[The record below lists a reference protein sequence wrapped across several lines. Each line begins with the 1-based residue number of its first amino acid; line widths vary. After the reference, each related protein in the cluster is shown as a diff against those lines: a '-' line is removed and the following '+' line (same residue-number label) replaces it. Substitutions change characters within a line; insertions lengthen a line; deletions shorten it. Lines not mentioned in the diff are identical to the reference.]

1 VHGPHGLPQL
11 RAALRRCGHDQD
23 QLAALGALATA
34 ELTRSWAGV
43 LLLEAGE
50 LSVRAT
56 HDLDEQRAAVLAEAL
71 TTIELGGPDGPFE
84 TALRSGQPALL
95 QLGHLAVSGPRPAWA
110 SELDRQGI
118 AALGV
123 TSLVAREHRLGLL
136 VTARLAEQP
145 ALSTAELGEQAR
157 VAGQL
162 AHALD
167 NAAALAQMRQ
177 SGLVLDAMP
186 DAIVGFSRDREVI
199 LWNHGAEQLYGFTEA
214 EALGRKLDDLVTTDY
229 GSAGGAQ
236 GSPAISLINKG
247 SWTGRVTQRT
257 STGRVLHA
265 DVSIAS
271 VVADGM
277 LRGAVSISRDVTS
290 VVQAEQQRGEDQRR
304 MQALLDAS
312 RAMTAVF
319 DRSGVL
325 LAVNAEWVRGM
336 VARGLAAEA
345 VGIGADYLGVMRAA
359 TAGADDARAILAGIE
374 AVLTGRSEGFEWDH
388 DVTMADGTVRAYMA
402 SVAPMP
408 GAQGGGFATH
418 TDITSRKVAERQLAH
433 QATHDPM
440 TGLRT
445 RRGVEQA
452 LEPALR
458 QATERGLAVGAIIAD
473 LDRFKDVNDTLGHEA
488 GDQVLMQMAERLVSF
503 EPASVIGRLAGDEFA
518 LILPEVRDR
527 AELARL
533 AGDLARRITAPLP
546 LGDRELFFGVNI
558 GTALSSDTD
567 PGPDASANLLRAA
580 DTAMYRAKARG
591 RNSIVAYDEG
601 LRADVARRVQIS
613 TWLNR
618 ALERNEITV
627 AYQPQFR
634 CLDGRQVGVEALMRW
649 HQPEAGDISPGEFV
663 AIAEESGA
671 IIPIGAW
678 VLQEACLRAAD
689 WLRIAGSDF
698 TVAVNL
704 SPHQLID
711 PGLLDI
717 VRSAL
722 LRSRLPATAL
732 MLEVT
737 EGALIDDPE
746 AATEALAKLRA
757 LGVRI
762 SLDDF
767 GTGYSSLAYL
777 AKFPVDELKVDRV
790 FVRDIE
796 RDPRT
801 RALAEGIV
809 RIGHALGMRV
819 LAEGVETPGQL
830 RILTSA
836 GCDCYQGFI
845 AAAAESAERATE
857 RLRHRA
863 LGRDIPPEAA
873 LAAGRS
879 ISLT

>member
-1 VHGPHGLPQL
+1 MHRLPDL
-11 RAALRRCGHDQD
+11 RTALSCFGHDVAAIAEQGARLAAEATSSWAGVVLAEAAGLHLRGHHD
-23 QLAALGALATA
+23 LDPQRGEQVAAALGA
-34 ELTRSWAGV
+34 
-43 LLLEAGE
+43 
-50 LSVRAT
+50 
-56 HDLDEQRAAVLAEAL
+56 
-71 TTIELGGPDGPFE
+71 IELDGPQGPFE
-84 TALRSGQPALL
+84 GALATGQHA
-95 QLGHLAVSGPRPAWA
+95 QLGIGQLAFTGPRPAWA
-110 SELDRQGI
+110 GELERRGI
-118 AALGV
+118 AELGV
-123 TSLVAREHRLGLL
+123 TPLVARERRLGVL
-136 VTARLAEQP
+136 VTARLVEQP
-145 ALSTAELGEQAR
+145 GLRPGAIAMQGSIAAALAN
-157 VAGQL
+157 
-162 AHALD
+162 ALD

-177 SGLVLDAMP
+177 SGLVLDSMP

-199 LWNHGAEQLYGFTEA
+199 LWNHGAERMYGISEA
-214 EALGRKLDDLVTTDY
+214 DALGRRLDDLVSTDY
-229 GSAGGAQ
+229 GTAGGAQ

-247 SWTGRVTQRT
+247 SWTGRVQQRT
-257 STGRVLHA
+257 RDGRVLHA

-271 VVADGM
+271 VVADGA
-277 LRGAVSISRDVTS
+277 LRGAVSINRDVTA
-290 VVQAEQQRGEDQRR
+290 VVEGEQHRAEDQRR

-319 DRSGVL
+319 DRNGRLV
-325 LAVNAEWVRGM
+325 AVNAEWTRGM
-336 VARGLAAEA
+336 VLGGLRPEE
-345 VGIGADYLGVMRAA
+345 VGIGADYAA
-359 TAGADDARAILAGIE
+359 ALRRVAGAAEDAGTVLAGVE
-374 AVLTGRSEGFEWDH
+374 AVLAGRSDGIEWDY
-388 DVTMADGTVRAYMA
+388 DVTLPDGTVRAYMV

-408 GAQGGGFATH
+408 GAQGGGFASH
-418 TDITSRKVAERQLAH
+418 TDITARKQMERQLAH

-445 RRGVEQA
+445 RRGLEQEV
-452 LEPALR
+452 EPALR
-458 QATERGLAVGAIIAD
+458 RAAARGVAVGAIIAD

-488 GDQVLMQMAERLVSF
+488 GDQVLMAMAARLASF

-518 LILPEVRDR
+518 LVLPEVRDR
-527 AELARL
+527 TELARL
-533 AGDLARRITAPLP
+533 AGDLARLITAPLP
-546 LGDRELFFGVNI
+546 LGDRELFFGVNM
-558 GTALSSDTD
+558 GTALSSDTEG
-567 PGPDASANLLRAA
+567 GPDAPANLLRAA

-591 RNSIVAYDEG
+591 RNSIVPYDEG
-601 LRADVARRVQIS
+601 LRADVDRRVQIS

-618 ALERNEITV
+618 ALERGEITV
-627 AYQPQFR
+627 AFQPQFR

-649 HQPEAGDISPGEFV
+649 HQPEAGNISPAEFV

-678 VLQEACLRAAD
+678 VLAEACQRAAT
-689 WLRIAGSDF
+689 WLPLAGPDF

-722 LRSRLPATAL
+722 LRARLPATAL
-732 MLEVT
+732 TLEVT

-746 AATEALAKLRA
+746 AATEALARLRA

-830 RILTSA
+830 RILTGA

-845 AAAAESAERATE
+845 AAAAETPEQATARIRNRAQ
-857 RLRHRA
+857 
-863 LGRDIPPEAA
+863 GRDIPRDAA
-873 LAAGRS
+873 LAAGRQ
-879 ISLT
+879 ISVM

>member
-1 VHGPHGLPQL
+1 MS
-11 RAALRRCGHDQD
+11 RSSHDVD
-23 QLAALGALATA
+23 
-34 ELTRSWAGV
+34 
-43 LLLEAGE
+43 
-50 LSVRAT
+50 
-56 HDLDEQRAAVLAEAL
+56 AVLALGTQAAAEITASTAVVLVRQGGAVRVGALHDADEARRQVVTDAL
-71 TTIELGGPDGPFE
+71 AAVALDGPGSPFE
-84 TALRSGQPALL
+84 TALATGHNALL
-95 QLGHLAVSGPRPAWA
+95 
-110 SELDRQGI
+110 GI
-118 AALGV
+118 AALAWSGPRAAWAQQLDR
-123 TSLVAREHRLGLL
+123 SGIASLGLTPLLAGERTLGVL
-136 VTARLAEQP
+136 VTARGVADPPLTTGTLADQAQVAAHLAAFLDTAT
-145 ALSTAELGEQAR
+145 ALT
-157 VAGQL
+157 
-162 AHALD
+162 
-167 NAAALAQMRQ
+167 QMRQ
-177 SGLVLDAMP
+177 SSLVVDAMP
-186 DAIVGFSRDREVI
+186 DAIIGFSRDREVI
-199 LWNHGAEQLYGFTEA
+199 LWNHGAEQMYGIPEA
-214 EALGRKLDDLVTTDY
+214 DALGQRVDDLISTEYTLT
-229 GSAGGAQ
+229 GHGQ

-247 SWTGRVTQRT
+247 SWTGRVRQRT
-257 STGRVLHA
+257 RGGRVLTA

-271 VVADGM
+271 IVEDGI
-277 LRGAVSISRDVTS
+277 LRGAVSIHRDVS
-290 VVQAEQQRGEDQRR
+290 GLVEAETQRAENERR

-319 DRSGVL
+319 DRDGVIV
-325 LAVNAEWVRGM
+325 AVNAKWSAH
-336 VARGLAAEA
+336 VALGGLAPDE
-345 VGIGADYLGVMRAA
+345 VRVGADYVAALRRAA
-359 TAGADDARAILAGIE
+359 SSSHDAAAVLSGLE
-374 AVLTGRSEGFEWDH
+374 AVLAGRVTTFEWDY
-388 DVTMADGTVRAYMA
+388 DVVEPDGSTRAFMV

-408 GAQGGGFATH
+408 GSDGGAFATH
-418 TDITSRKVAERQLAH
+418 TDITSRKLMERQLSH
-433 QATHDPM
+433 QASHDPL
-440 TGLRT
+440 TGLST
-445 RRGVEQA
+445 RRRLEQE
-452 LEPALR
+452 LEPALAR
-458 QATERGLAVGAIIAD
+458 AAERGLAVGAIIVD

-488 GDQVLMQMAERLVSF
+488 GDQVLVNMAARLRSF
-503 EPASVIGRLAGDEFA
+503 DPATIIGRLAGDEFA
-518 LILPEVRDR
+518 LVLPAVRDR

-533 AGDLARRITAPLP
+533 AGDLARLITMPLP

-558 GTALSSDTD
+558 GTALSSDTEG
-567 PGPDASANLLRAA
+567 GPDAAANLLRAA

-601 LRADVARRVQIS
+601 LRADVDRRVQIS

-618 ALERNEITV
+618 ALERGEISV

-649 HQPEAGDISPGEFV
+649 HQPEAGEISPSEFV

-678 VLQEACLRAAD
+678 VLGEACLRAAA
-689 WLRIAGSDF
+689 WAPIAGPDF

-722 LRSRLPATAL
+722 LRSRLPATSLA
-732 MLEVT
+732 LEVT

-746 AATEALAKLRA
+746 AAAEALARLRA

-819 LAEGVETPGQL
+819 LAEGVETAGQL

-845 AAAAESAERATE
+845 AAPAETPEKATE
-857 RLRHRA
+857 RLRDRA
-863 LGRDIPPEAA
+863 LGRDISADTA
-873 LAAGRS
+873 LAAGRT
-879 ISLT
+879 ISWD

>member
-1 VHGPHGLPQL
+1 VHRQSDL
-11 RAALRRCGHDQD
+11 RGTLSRCGHD
-23 QLAALGALATA
+23 LERLCAEGARTAA
-34 ELTRSWAGV
+34 ERTRSWAGV
-43 LLLEAGE
+43 VLLDSGSLQLRGH
-50 LSVRAT
+50 
-56 HDLDEQRAAVLAEAL
+56 HDEDPERGAQVAEAL
-71 TTIELGGPDGPFE
+71 WAIGLDGPEGPFE
-84 TALRSGQPALL
+84 AVLTSGRHALL
-95 QLGHLAVSGPRPAWA
+95 GIAQLAFSGPRPAWA
-110 SELDRQGI
+110 AELERRGI
-118 AALGV
+118 GALGV
-123 TSLVAREHRLGLL
+123 TPLVARERRLGVL
-136 VTARLAEQP
+136 VTARLGEQST
-145 ALSTAELGEQAR
+145 LSTDELGEQAR
-157 VAGQL
+157 IAGVL
-162 AHALD
+162 ANALD
-167 NAAALAQMRQ
+167 NAGALAQMRQ

-199 LWNHGAEQLYGFTEA
+199 LWNHGAEAMYGIGEA
-214 EALGRKLDDLVTTDY
+214 EALGQRLDDLVSTDY
-229 GSAGGAQ
+229 GTAGGAQ

-247 SWTGRVTQRT
+247 SWTGRVKQRT
-257 STGRVLHA
+257 RDGRVLHA

-271 VVADGM
+271 VVADGT
-277 LRGAVSISRDVTS
+277 LRGAVSINRDVTAI
-290 VVQAEQQRGEDQRR
+290 VEADLQRAEDQRR

-319 DRSGVL
+319 DRDGRL
-325 LAVNAEWVRGM
+325 MAVNAEWTEGM
-336 VARGLAAEA
+336 ALGGMPPDEVAL
-345 VGIGADYLGVMRAA
+345 GADYVAAMRRVAGGAEDRAA
-359 TAGADDARAILAGIE
+359 VLAGIE
-374 AVLTGRSEGFEWDH
+374 AVLAGHSEGFEWDY
-388 DVTMADGTVRAYMA
+388 DVMLPDGSVRAYMV

-408 GAQGGGFATH
+408 GAPGGGFATH
-418 TDITSRKVAERQLAH
+418 TDITARKQMERQLAH
-433 QATHDPM
+433 QASHDPM

-445 RRGVEQA
+445 RRGLEQE
-452 LEPALR
+452 LEPAMQR
-458 QATERGLAVGAIIAD
+458 ASARGVAVGAIIAD

-488 GDQVLMQMAERLVSF
+488 GDQVLMAMAARLDSF
-503 EPASVIGRLAGDEFA
+503 EPATAIGRLAGDEFA
-518 LILPEVRDR
+518 LVLPEVRDR

-533 AGDLARRITAPLP
+533 AGDLARLITAPLP

-558 GTALSSDTD
+558 GTALSSDTEG
-567 PGPDASANLLRAA
+567 GPDAAANLLRAA

-591 RNSIVAYDEG
+591 RNSIVPYDEG
-601 LRADVARRVQIS
+601 LRADVDRRVQIS

-618 ALERNEITV
+618 ALERHEISV

-649 HQPEAGDISPGEFV
+649 HQPEAGDISPAEFV

-678 VLQEACLRAAD
+678 VLSEACARAAT
-689 WLRIAGSDF
+689 WLPVAGPDF
-698 TVAVNL
+698 SVAVNL

-711 PGLLDI
+711 PNLLDI

-732 MLEVT
+732 TLEVT

-830 RILTSA
+830 RILTGA

-845 AAAAESAERATE
+845 AAAAETPEQATA
-857 RLRHRA
+857 RIRNRA
-863 LGRDIPPEAA
+863 LGRDIPRDAA
-873 LAAGRS
+873 LAAGRQ
-879 ISLT
+879 ISLM

>member
-1 VHGPHGLPQL
+1 VHLQPDL
-11 RAALRRCGHDQD
+11 RAILSRCGHD
-23 QLAALGALATA
+23 LERLSIEGARAAA
-34 ELTRSWAGV
+34 ERTRSWAGV
-43 LLLEAGE
+43 LLLESGALQLRGH
-50 LSVRAT
+50 
-56 HDLDEQRAAVLAEAL
+56 HDQDPTRGAQVADAL
-71 TTIELGGPDGPFE
+71 TAIELDGPEGPFAG
-84 TALRSGQPALL
+84 ALATGQHALL
-95 QLGHLAVSGPRPAWA
+95 GIAQLAFSGPRPAWA
-110 SELDRQGI
+110 AELDHQGI
-118 AALGV
+118 GALGV
-123 TSLVAREHRLGLL
+123 TPLVARERRLGVL
-136 VTARLAEQP
+136 VTARLGEQST
-145 ALSTAELGEQAR
+145 LSSHELGEQAQI
-157 VAGQL
+157 AGVL
-162 AHALD
+162 ANALD
-167 NAAALAQMRQ
+167 NAGALAQMRQ

-199 LWNHGAEQLYGFTEA
+199 LWNHGAEQMYGISES
-214 EALGRKLDDLVTTDY
+214 EALGQRLDDLVSTDY
-229 GSAGGAQ
+229 GTAGDAQ

-247 SWTGRVTQRT
+247 SWTGRVKQRT
-257 STGRVLHA
+257 RDGQVLHA

-271 VVADGM
+271 VVADGT
-277 LRGAVSISRDVTS
+277 LRGAVSINRDVTAI
-290 VVQAEQQRGEDQRR
+290 VEADLQRSEDQRR
-304 MQALLDAS
+304 MQALLEAS

-319 DRSGVL
+319 DREGRLV
-325 LAVNAEWVRGM
+325 AVNAEWTRGM
-336 VARGLAAEA
+336 AAAGVPADE
-345 VGIGADYLGVMRAA
+345 VTIGADYVAA
-359 TAGADDARAILAGIE
+359 IRRVAEGLDDVDAVLAGIE
-374 AVLTGRSEGFEWDH
+374 AVRTGCSDGFEWDY
-388 DVTMADGTVRAYMA
+388 DVTLPEGGERAYMV

-418 TDITSRKVAERQLAH
+418 TDITARKQMERQLAH

-440 TGLRT
+440 TGLAT
-445 RRGVEQA
+445 RRGLEQE
-452 LEPALR
+452 LEPALHR
-458 QATERGLAVGAIIAD
+458 AAAHGRAVGAIIAD

-488 GDQVLMQMAERLVSF
+488 GDQVLMAMAARLAAF
-503 EPASVIGRLAGDEFA
+503 DAAGAIGRLAGDEFA
-518 LILPEVRDR
+518 LVLPEVRDR

-533 AGDLARRITAPLP
+533 AGDVARLITAPLP

-558 GTALSSDTD
+558 GTALSSDTE
-567 PGPDASANLLRAA
+567 GGSDAAANLLRAA

-591 RNSIVAYDEG
+591 RNSIVPYDEG
-601 LRADVARRVQIS
+601 LRADVDRRVQVS

-618 ALERNEITV
+618 ALERHEISV

-649 HQPEAGDISPGEFV
+649 NQPEAGQISPAEFV
-663 AIAEESGA
+663 AIAEDSGA

-678 VLQEACLRAAD
+678 VLSEACARAAA
-689 WLRIAGSDF
+689 WLPVAGRDF
-698 TVAVNL
+698 AVAVNL

-732 MLEVT
+732 TLEVT

-746 AATEALAKLRA
+746 AATEALARLRA

-830 RILTSA
+830 RILTGA

-845 AAAAESAERATE
+845 ASPAEPPEQATA
-857 RLRHRA
+857 RIGNRA
-863 LGRDIPPEAA
+863 LGQDIPPDAA
-873 LAAGRS
+873 MAAGRQ
-879 ISLT
+879 IDLL